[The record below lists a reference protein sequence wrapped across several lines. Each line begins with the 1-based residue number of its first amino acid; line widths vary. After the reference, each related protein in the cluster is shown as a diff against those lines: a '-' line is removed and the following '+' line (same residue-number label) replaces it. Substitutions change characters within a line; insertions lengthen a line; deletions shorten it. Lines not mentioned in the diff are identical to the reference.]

1 MNLFQGIIVNARG
14 PHTFGWDPIFQPTG
28 FTQTYAEMDS
38 ETKNEISHRKKA
50 VKSLQEFF
58 MSSINKEDDLLPQEK
73 RPKVDS
79 ET

>member
-1 MNLFQGIIVNARG
+1 
-14 PHTFGWDPIFQPTG
+14 
-28 FTQTYAEMDS
+28 MDS